1 MPRTLGL
8 SLVVVLASVACA
20 ACHSAGP
27 YGHAP
32 NYEALDDETKAIA
45 GARDFDAVAYG
56 RQPDEWRKGPVTVF
70 GVVDTREPGPGGQ
83 AMLKLSVRRL
93 EPRNFCQKQGDD
105 DTCRVTVSDKDYGVV
120 YALVALH
127 GDDDTGPQAVG
138 TKSLLRVVGTIG
150 EDVNNAPVVHATF
163 YRQWPALA
171 YVTRSATG
179 EVH

>member
-8 SLVVVLASVACA
+8 SVLIALASVG
-20 ACHSAGP
+20 CHGAGP

-32 NYEALDDETKAIA
+32 IYEAEDDETKAIA

-56 RQPDEWRKGPVTVF
+56 QQPDEWRKGAVMAF

-93 EPRNFCQKQGDD
+93 EPRNYCQKQGDD

-127 GDDDTGPQAVG
+127 GDDDTGPLAVG
-138 TKSLLRVVGTIG
+138 KKSLLRVVGTIG
-150 EDVNNAPVVHATF
+150 EDVNNAPVIHTTF
-163 YRQWPALA
+163 YRQWPPSA